1 MKNEK
6 LTAYIVFGGLIVF
19 CGYDS
24 WQYHCDIV
32 AIEAHGV
39 EVTAYVDEVVL
50 ARGYNL
56 HLRYKYKGVT
66 YFNRINTTEF
76 SSEAGDSLRIM
87 ISPSKPTGT
96 IEIVGRFSR
105 QRNAL

>member
-6 LTAYIVFGGLIVF
+6 LTAYVALSGLILF

-24 WQYHCDIV
+24 WQRQRDIA

-56 HLRYKYKGVT
+56 HLRYKYKGIT
-66 YFNRINTTEF
+66 YFNLINTTEF
-76 SSEAGDSLRIM
+76 SSEAGDSLHIM
-87 ISPSKPTGT
+87 ILPSKPTGT
-96 IEIVGRFSR
+96 IKIVSRFSR
-105 QRNAL
+105 